1 MAKEKKEEIIE
12 TKYSKEQILK
22 SKRYAHRKDLLNI
35 SLEEDKEY
43 SFKEIDKIIEDF
55 MNKEVK

>member
-1 MAKEKKEEIIE
+1 MAKKKEEEIIE

-35 SLEEDKEY
+35 SLDDEKEY
-43 SFKEIDKIIEDF
+43 SFNEIDKIIADF
-55 MNKEVK
+55 MDKEVK